1 MKTPL
6 LLLPAQGPAP
16 AFSDPDVLCP
26 QPPPA
31 SGGPLCLRVHFHEP
45 FHRIIATLLRGW
57 NCHLQF
63 TGEKV
68 KLGDMEPLARHLDV
82 RSGAPGPGKD
92 VPDGTRASL
101 FCGHSIPL
109 SAVAWSQQKEL
120 GVCGPTD
127 LAPIPAQPCCSGQ
140 MARPLALPLL
150 TCPIGGGGAGRS
162 QLLRLGTPLC
172 KPQLPPHQLWDPG
185 EAASPLW
192 DPCPRPQSM
201 FRNSSCPVDH
211 CEDHTS

>member
-45 FHRIIATLLRGW
+45 FHRIIATLLKGW

-68 KLGDMEPLARHLDV
+68 KLGDMEPLARHLEV

-92 VPDGTRASL
+92 VPTAPEPAYSVVTPSLSRPWRGPSRKSLASVVPRTWLQFQLNRAARGGWHVPWPSL
-101 FCGHSIPL
+101 SSPVQSEGAEPAGHS
-109 SAVAWSQQKEL
+109 S
-120 GVCGPTD
+120 
-127 LAPIPAQPCCSGQ
+127 
-140 MARPLALPLL
+140 
-150 TCPIGGGGAGRS
+150 
-162 QLLRLGTPLC
+162 
-172 KPQLPPHQLWDPG
+172 
-185 EAASPLW
+185 
-192 DPCPRPQSM
+192 
-201 FRNSSCPVDH
+201 
-211 CEDHTS
+211 